1 MHRAEGLAGF
11 SNSEPSNGDNLHEYN
26 PFSSNRLHNRIWLP
40 LPTAAPGPASRF
52 QFACV
57 NFVGGR
63 GPAVLNHSREQ
74 IDHNLPRLIVLDLM
88 MPRMNGW
95 EVLEELRSRE
105 ILGRVP
111 VLVLSAVATQ
121 RADSLSE
128 YGVQGVLEKPF
139 EVGELMRMLRK
150 ILDETN

>member
-1 MHRAEGLAGF
+1 MIGTEILVVDDDPPIRELVRQIIRRTG
-11 SNSEPSNGDNLHEYN
+11 HETVEA
-26 PFSSNRLHNRIWLP
+26 RDGVEAL
-40 LPTAAPGPASRF
+40 
-52 QFACV
+52 
-57 NFVGGR
+57 
-63 GPAVLNHSREQ
+63 EQ
-74 IDHNLPRLIVLDLM
+74 IDQSLPRLIVLDLM

-95 EVLEELRSRE
+95 EVLEELRSRD

-121 RADSLSE
+121 RADSLAE
-128 YGVQGVLEKPF
+128 YGVQGILGKPF